1 MFRTLRARFS
11 SPIAALSVLTIVWLS
26 SDLPS
31 TSSGLASTHVLISP
45 VSSVPNSLSLPPST
59 AIPSQLSFNVI
70 ITTAGRSSL
79 PKMLASI
86 APQLRPNDFLTLISD
101 TAHEASA
108 AALAAA
114 PCACTRR
121 HIANE
126 KPLGFWGHGSRSR
139 WQDELPGDFCEFT
152 LD

>member
-1 MFRTLRARFS
+1 
-11 SPIAALSVLTIVWLS
+11 
-26 SDLPS
+26 
-31 TSSGLASTHVLISP
+31 
-45 VSSVPNSLSLPPST
+45 VPNSLSAPTPT

-70 ITTAGRSSL
+70 ITTAGRNTL

-101 TAHEASA
+101 EAHEASA

-114 PCACTRR
+114 PCACIRR